1 MSRKRKLLWASGAVV
16 AAIVGFLAVTGG
28 GNLILL
34 LISLFV
40 QGALFPE
47 TISWDGHAA
56 AAKCSGAIAHT
67 MQWPPEPAAACEAMW
82 MCANEAALTG
92 SETKALYAQIRN
104 TPGCQEP

>member
-1 MSRKRKLLWASGAVV
+1 
-16 AAIVGFLAVTGG
+16 
-28 GNLILL
+28 
-34 LISLFV
+34 
-40 QGALFPE
+40 
-47 TISWDGHAA
+47 
-56 AAKCSGAIAHT
+56 